1 MKGWQDTLI
10 TLNHS
15 IRAVIQSIDKSGLQ
29 IALVVND
36 QRQLLGTVTDGDIR
50 RAILKG
56 FSLEDSVAQIMN
68 SQPIAVTTT
77 TSHTEILGIMRR
89 KVLRQ
94 IPVIDRAGI
103 VVDLALLDA
112 LLEAT
117 QRHNWVVLM
126 AGGLGSRLAPLTND
140 CPKPLLKVGGKPIL
154 ENILESF
161 INEGFHKFFISVNYK
176 SHMIEEYFG
185 NGSHWGVDI
194 CYLREQQRL
203 GTAGGLGLL
212 PERPQQPMFV
222 MNGDLLTKVSFL
234 TMLNFHQEHQSVA
247 TMAVREYD
255 FQIPFGVVQTDRNRI
270 TDIIEKP
277 LYKFHV
283 NAGIYLLEP
292 SCLDLIPSQ
301 EYYDMPN
308 LFKTL
313 AQQQEIVMP
322 FPTSEYWLDVGRIDD
337 FERANVEFCE
347 VFA

>member
-10 TLNHS
+10 THTHS
-15 IRAVIQSIDKSGLQ
+15 IHAVIQSIDKSGLQ
-29 IALVVND
+29 IALVVNE

-50 RAILKG
+50 RAILQG

-68 SQPIAVTTT
+68 SQPITVTDTV
-77 TSHTEILGIMRR
+77 SHTEILGMMRR

-94 IPVIDRAGI
+94 IPVIDCLG
-103 VVDLALLDA
+103 VVVNLALLDT
-112 LLEAT
+112 LLET
-117 QRHNWVVLM
+117 TRRHNWVVLM
-126 AGGLGSRLAPLTND
+126 AGGLGSRLAPLTNN

-154 ENILESF
+154 ENIIESF
-161 INEGFHKFFISVNYK
+161 INEGFYRFFISVNYK
-176 SHMIEEYFG
+176 SQMIEEYFSDG
-185 NGSHWGVDI
+185 ANWGVDI

-212 PERPQQPMFV
+212 PDRPTQPIFV
-222 MNGDLLTKVSFL
+222 MNGDLLTKVSFS
-234 TMLNFHQEHQSVA
+234 TMLNFHQDHKSKA

-292 SCLDLIPSQ
+292 SCLDIIPFQ
-301 EYYDMPN
+301 QYYDMPD

-313 AQQQEIVMP
+313 AQQQEIVIP
-322 FPTSEYWLDVGRIDD
+322 FPTSEYWLDVGRMDD
-337 FERANVEFCE
+337 FERANVEFYE
-347 VFA
+347 VFS